1 MNKVYK
7 SIWNAVTRSWT
18 AVSEWQSTHRKSIKN
33 YASVFSVTL
42 LFFNSAYA
50 YGVFLPGKDLVL
62 KSPIALGSNDAPG
75 HYSGL
80 TDVHDGGH
88 SIVFSTRDTNLDEIG
103 GSVGLFNLSS
113 SGFVQRLTEF
123 DNLANLGDAD
133 SFNSWNTHISDA
145 STEDNGS
152 VSQNLI
158 GESGEVIAQLTFA
171 IGDAAYQ
178 IMDQNQE
185 NFGVTEGVN
194 QNNESGIVVV
204 GSDGVARV
212 FGHTGIS
219 YEGRGSILYDYDDGH
234 WTLAV
239 LKQVNIQSNQRLE
252 LSNNETQKW
261 SAIVSGEGDVVYS
274 GSGTLNI
281 DSSIDYLNGAEY
293 IDNNTYTGETIVNG
307 LTLNLRKNKSLGN
320 TSSLTIENDAQVI
333 AHTNTEQVD
342 KLQLNKGI
350 LSIQGNEKKKFEV
363 GSGGAVIATTG
374 HINGQNVTFDVTN
387 GDLVVHSQNA
397 ELLNSKVEAENI
409 TVNYTDAFGEK
420 TSSTAHN
427 KYEFDGVQ
435 GEQPGSKS
443 TQYNAIDAG
452 QIIIR
457 NGSNVKYDQSAHIHT
472 TGGTFIHEASQLEVT
487 GIEQLGGAVKFE
499 QGGDDLNRY
508 NKLTI
513 NYTDQDKNMDGTWTF
528 GGVQFKSNDPN
539 AVVVAKG
546 IGSGYSNPRFTISN
560 PENWNGY
567 TGWLRISNTDFYLN
581 TSLARSVFEPGNGSV
596 GLSVGS
602 GGHVCVTDRVVKID
616 RFGWSNDENNNGVLD
631 LTGIKASGNSTD
643 PILTVGT
650 LRMEGSG
657 TIRINP
663 TEYLAAGSA
672 LTGGSVLDYQNGS
685 DRFWIVK
692 AEEVIGGAIG
702 SVTLDKTTGV
712 ASQTSQELHNSL
724 GKLAAYG
731 IWDYRTDLV
740 TDADEEQKGVYLTY
754 ALTELQLA
762 GGNNTNNALEIHLD
776 QSSANELRIKVSNSN
791 TNSGGIIRIETTE
804 QGNKAI
810 ALTNTEN
817 SFTGLVQAGEG
828 VQLTAKGGALGQ
840 GGVALYLDKGAT
852 FAFYE
857 DAQQGSTEDSQQ
869 LNGLFLGEGSKVTL
883 GKNKTLELALNSE
896 YLGKTNQPVTTPEIG
911 TDQLK
916 GVGNLTLTEGTISFT
931 DTSNLFKNYSGD
943 LTVLNTDGKNAVMDF
958 SDADN
963 ESFKLQELHGN
974 GTALL
979 TGHVLIGDLSD
990 YSGDLKLK
998 EGTQV
1003 VFDADTQLHADS
1015 SNVLSVDTEYENTSV
1030 MFSNFNSGPEFI
1042 DNRLSFGEKI
1052 NKFSFN
1058 QTDGVFLSANNLK
1071 LTLEGSNII
1080 RADRD
1085 QLDISADIDANSSLT
1100 YQFNEGVSEKGTKE
1114 VSLAGMSGDGS
1125 LGLEFDSETV
1135 LSVQDTTNF
1144 TGQLRFENAKFE
1156 VGTQHKGDDNNTL
1169 TEKNALYV
1177 DTGSTLVMNGNQT
1190 FGQDLTLG
1198 GGSVIDFTR
1207 DNGFVES
1214 GYSVNV
1220 LDMNNNKIH
1229 LENAPEN
1236 SVIVNVDPS
1245 VEISQADISG
1255 TLMNAVRDRGDQ
1267 KIDLIL
1273 IDNVSA
1279 SMEELEDIAGSLT
1292 LQSHF
1297 PNTALITYFE
1307 NETAIADI
1315 TTGVGTTYKQKGDD
1329 LGYLGLSYGKVTKVS
1344 IYGNQVA
1351 DFQTTGDDVIS
1362 AQLVDRDDT
1371 PGSVHFFGD
1380 GSIKL
1385 TNVNNSYSGATIID
1399 GGVRVT
1405 ANYGT
1410 LGQTSSIRLGSESS
1424 TGELTITGSQ
1434 KTTASIDV
1442 ATGSK
1447 LSLIGKETT
1456 LNASALN
1463 GNGEIVL
1470 EDSSEL
1476 HFVSNSDNSLNLS
1489 FTTRDESFL
1498 VKEGQGRLDFEKK
1511 LSGLNLSLMQGAL
1524 ALDNG
1529 DSLGLFNVTNGT
1541 QVDVNG
1547 LVNIGTL
1554 MGTGSTFNMT
1564 VAFGEGS
1571 QEELVDG
1578 KPGLH
1583 IGNGTGDHFL
1593 NVTSKDLNKGAEESI
1608 KVVHMDSGNATFTLS
1623 GGKEAIT
1630 SGGFDYLLKS
1640 QAVADGG
1647 TDYFLSSITG
1657 DQPIDPDD
1665 PDVEDPDTPV
1675 DPDHPDETIRNT
1687 TVTAGSYIGIAYAAQ
1702 LFDLSLHDRVG
1713 NRDWINPITGEK
1725 QTTSLWMH
1733 HTMSHERY
1741 RDSTA
1746 QLRMRTTS
1754 NTTMLGGDLVQFTTG
1769 DSGLAYAGLMG
1780 GYGTMDTKSRSK
1792 VTNLHSK
1799 AETDAWGVGAYAGW
1813 KANSDGQT
1821 GPYVDGWVMFTHANS
1836 DVTGVDQNP
1845 EDVKG
1850 QGLSASLEAGW
1861 GFKVGSVATKNGK
1874 VANFTVEPHASV
1886 TWFGMQY
1893 DEIHNDAQ
1901 DVKFEGEN
1909 NVRTRL
1915 GARAILTQEGNNNF
1929 NAFVEANWVHNT
1941 QEYGAT
1947 ISGLTVDQ
1955 AGSRNQGEG
1964 RIGVDWRVTDSFSV
1978 WGRVGASF
1986 GSDNYNEREGSI
1998 GVRYQF

>member
-18 AVSEWQSTHRKSIKN
+18 AVSEIKKSRGKKN
-33 YASVFSVTL
+33 NCVKLSIFLLSLLSLSINCTVVNASSWSNGEDKQIGSL
-42 LFFNSAYA
+42 ILGNNSNPY
-50 YGVFLPGKDLVL
+50 DD
-62 KSPIALGSNDAPG
+62 SSLGIG
-75 HYSGL
+75 
-80 TDVHDGGH
+80 TDIWGSSDH
-88 SIVFSTRDTNLDEIG
+88 SIVFETKNSTLTDLGGTNGFISLSNSAFEQEVITTNSIFVADHSSLNAHVYGAPLTGNDQVKQTLIDENGTPVAVLNFYVSTAAYDLVSKNLNSFGAHLEGDLIYLDSDLRKGYNTG
-103 GSVGLFNLSS
+103 GIAYGNVPDDGSRIWMLTLLTGVDIQ
-113 SGFVQRLTEF
+113 SGQTLVL
-123 DNLANLGDAD
+123 DN
-133 SFNSWNTHISDA
+133 I
-145 STEDNGS
+145 
-152 VSQNLI
+152 
-158 GESGEVIAQLTFA
+158 SGEQTFSAGVI
-171 IGDAAYQ
+171 G
-178 IMDQNQE
+178 
-185 NFGVTEGVN
+185 
-194 QNNESGIVVV
+194 SG
-204 GSDGVARV
+204 
-212 FGHTGIS
+212 
-219 YEGRGSILYDYDDGH
+219 
-234 WTLAV
+234 
-239 LKQVNIQSNQRLE
+239 NIE
-252 LSNNETQKW
+252 
-261 SAIVSGEGDVVYS
+261 YS
-274 GSGTLNI
+274 GDGTLNLQSVI
-281 DSSIDYLNGAEY
+281 KYDADGSAYQGDA
-293 IDNNTYTGETIVNG
+293 NTYTGSTTVSGI
-307 LTLNLRKNKSLGN
+307 TLNLTKSKSLGN
-320 TSSLTIENDAQVI
+320 TSLLAIENNAQVI

-342 KLQLNKGI
+342 KLQLNQGI
-350 LSIQGNEKKKFEV
+350 LSIQGNKDKKFEV
-363 GSGGAVIATTG
+363 GSGGAVIEANG
-374 HINGQNVTFDVTN
+374 YIQGQNVTFNVTE
-387 GDLVVHSQNA
+387 GDLVVQSQNA
-397 ELLNSKVEAENI
+397 NFLLSKVEAENI
-409 TVNYTDAFGEK
+409 TVNYTDAFGEG
-420 TSSTAHN
+420 TSSRATN
-427 KYEFDGVQ
+427 QYVFDGVQ
-435 GEQPGSKS
+435 GEQPGSQS
-443 TQYNAIDAG
+443 TQYNDITAA
-452 QIIIR
+452 QIILK
-457 NGSNVKYDQSAHIHT
+457 NGSNVKYDQTASIVT
-472 TGGTFIHEASQLEVT
+472 TGGTFIEEASQLEVT
-487 GIEQLGGAVKFE
+487 GIGQLGGAVKFE
-499 QGGDDLNRY
+499 QGGDELDRY

-513 NYTDQDKNMDGTWTF
+513 NYTDQDKNTGTWTF
-528 GGVQFKSNDPN
+528 GGVQFTSNDPN

-546 IGSGYSNPRFTISN
+546 IGSGDTNPRFTISD
-560 PENWNGY
+560 PSKWNGY

-581 TSLARSVFEPGNGSV
+581 TDLADSVFLRDSGSV

-602 GGHVCVTDRVVKID
+602 GGHVYVTNRVVNIH
-616 RFGWSNDENNNGVLD
+616 RFGWSSDEQNNGILD
-631 LTGIKASGNSTD
+631 LTGIKPSGDNSTD
-643 PILTVGT
+643 PILTVQE

-685 DRFWIVK
+685 DSFWIIK
-692 AEEVIGGAIG
+692 AENVTGSAIG
-702 SVTLDKTTGV
+702 KVSLDKTTGDG
-712 ASQTSQELHNSL
+712 SETSQELRNSL
-724 GKLAAYG
+724 DNLAAYG
-731 IWDYRTDLV
+731 IWGYETELV
-740 TDADEEQKGVYLTY
+740 TDANEEQKGVYLTY

-762 GGNNTNNALEIHLD
+762 GGNNTDNALEIDLD
-776 QSSANELRIKVSNSN
+776 KSSVNELEIKVSNSNTN

-804 QGNKAI
+804 QGNKTI
-810 ALTNTEN
+810 ALTNTGN

-840 GGVALYLDKGAT
+840 GGVALHLEKGAT
-852 FAFYE
+852 FAFY
-857 DAQQGSTEDSQQ
+857 DAAQPGSTEETQK

-883 GKNKTLELALNSE
+883 GENKTLELALNSE
-896 YLGKTNQPVTTPEIG
+896 YLGDATNPATTAEIG
-911 TDQLK
+911 TDQLE
-916 GVGNLTLTEGTISFT
+916 GAGNLTLSGGTIFFT
-931 DTSNLFKNYSGD
+931 DTSNLFTNYSGD
-943 LTVLNTDGKNAVMDF
+943 LTVLNTNGKNAVMDF
-958 SDADN
+958 SDADS
-963 ESFKLQELHGN
+963 ESFKLEELHGN

-1030 MFSNFNSGPEFI
+1030 MFSNFNSGSEFI

-1125 LGLEFDSETV
+1125 LGLEFASETV

-1236 SVIVNVDPS
+1236 SVSVNVDPS

-1292 LQSHF
+1292 LQSNF

-1792 VTNLHSK
+1792 VTHLHSK

-1836 DVTGVDQNP
+1836 DVTGVDQNT

-1893 DEIHNDAQ
+1893 DEIHNEAQ

-1955 AGSRNQGEG
+1955 AGSSNQGEG
-1964 RIGVDWRVTDSFSV
+1964 RIGVDWRVTDSLSV

>member
-18 AVSEWQSTHRKSIKN
+18 AVSEIKKSRGKKNNCVKFSIFLLSLLSLSMNSTVVNASLWPAGGSDKN
-33 YASVFSVTL
+33 IGSL
-42 LFFNSAYA
+42 ILGNNSNPY
-50 YGVFLPGKDLVL
+50 YDGFTTTI
-62 KSPIALGSNDAPG
+62 SGSAD
-75 HYSGL
+75 
-80 TDVHDGGH
+80 H
-88 SIVFSTRDTNLDEIG
+88 SIVFKTANSTITDLGGTSAFFALSNSVFEQEVVTTNWIWVDDHSSLNAHTGALSENDQVKQALVDENGTTVAELNFYVSTAAYGIVNSNLDSFGAHLEGNLLYLDSGLRKGYNAG
-103 GSVGLFNLSS
+103 GIAYGDVPEDGSRIWMLTLLTGVDIQ
-113 SGFVQRLTEF
+113 SGQTLVL
-123 DNLANLGDAD
+123 DN
-133 SFNSWNTHISDA
+133 I
-145 STEDNGS
+145 
-152 VSQNLI
+152 
-158 GESGEVIAQLTFA
+158 SGEQTFA
-171 IGDAAYQ
+171 AGVIG
-178 IMDQNQE
+178 
-185 NFGVTEGVN
+185 
-194 QNNESGIVVV
+194 SG
-204 GSDGVARV
+204 
-212 FGHTGIS
+212 
-219 YEGRGSILYDYDDGH
+219 
-234 WTLAV
+234 
-239 LKQVNIQSNQRLE
+239 NIE
-252 LSNNETQKW
+252 
-261 SAIVSGEGDVVYS
+261 YS
-274 GSGTLNI
+274 GNGTLNLQSVI
-281 DSSIDYLNGAEY
+281 EYNADRSDYEGDA
-293 IDNNTYTGETIVNG
+293 NTYTGSTTVSG
-307 LTLNLRKNKSLGN
+307 VTLNLRKNKSLGN
-320 TSSLTIENDAQVI
+320 TSLLTIENDAQVI

-342 KLQLNKGI
+342 KLQLNQGI
-350 LSIQGNEKKKFEV
+350 LSIQGNEDKKFEV
-363 GSGGAVIATTG
+363 GSGGAVIEANG
-374 HINGQNVTFDVTN
+374 YIQGQNVTFDVTN

-409 TVNYTDAFGEK
+409 TVNYTDAFGKK

-452 QIIIR
+452 QIIIK

-528 GGVQFKSNDPN
+528 GGVQFTSNDPN

-546 IGSGYSNPRFTISN
+546 IGSGDSNPRFTISN

-581 TSLARSVFEPGNGSV
+581 TSLAHSVFEPGNGSV

-762 GGNNTNNALEIHLD
+762 GGNNTDNALEIHLD
-776 QSSANELRIKVSNSN
+776 QSSVNELEIKVSNSNTN

-857 DAQQGSTEDSQQ
+857 DAQQGSTQDSQQ

-883 GKNKTLELALNSE
+883 GENKTLELTLNSE
-896 YLGKTNQPVTTPEIG
+896 YLGETTDPATTSEIG
-911 TDQLK
+911 TDQLE
-916 GVGNLTLTEGTISFT
+916 GSGNLTLTEGTIFFT
-931 DTSNLFKNYSGD
+931 DTSNLFENYSGD
-943 LTVLNTDGKNAVMDF
+943 LTVLNTNEKNAVMDF
-958 SDADN
+958 SDSDS
-963 ESFKLQELHGN
+963 ESFRLQELHGN

-979 TGHVLIGDLSD
+979 SGQVLIGDLSD
-990 YSGDLKLK
+990 YSGDLNLK

-1003 VFDADTQLHADS
+1003 VFDDDTQLHADS

-1030 MFSNFNSGPEFI
+1030 MFSNFNSGSEFI

-1125 LGLEFDSETV
+1125 LGLEFASETV

-1292 LQSHF
+1292 LQSNF

-1792 VTNLHSK
+1792 VTHLHSK

-1821 GPYVDGWVMFTHANS
+1821 GPYVDGWVMFTHASS
-1836 DVTGVDQNP
+1836 DVTGVDQNT

-1964 RIGVDWRVTDSFSV
+1964 RIGVDWRVTDSLSV